1 MFAMTLAALRLHAC
15 AICSI
20 KWVGLVHVCMH
31 MGVAMDCCDDHY
43 LISSAA
49 LTRMRTNCTTSD
61 AVRAF
66 SKQPIGQLKVILL
79 AFMSDCARN
88 RTSIKYTHFF
98 HVVILI

>member
-15 AICSI
+15 SI

-31 MGVAMDCCDDHY
+31 VGVAMDGCDDHY

-98 HVVILI
+98 HLVILI